1 MNKKT
6 RNILLV
12 ALASGTACVAT
23 VVLLLGLGV
32 LLPHLVQNPGGPH
45 ETLCLDSSQVNSP
58 TNMTLNLHNCSTP
71 GLTVSMI
78 AYYVK
83 SNQAV
88 YNNTNWAGPSIP
100 WNGSATVNIVIHGN
114 AFTFQSGFY
123 YEITI
128 VTHREIATFTIKA

>member
-1 MNKKT
+1 M
-6 RNILLV
+6 
-12 ALASGTACVAT
+12 SGTVCVAT
-23 VVLLLGLGV
+23 VVLLLGFGV
-32 LLPHLVQNPGGPH
+32 LLPPLVVTPGGPH
-45 ETLCLDSSQVNSP
+45 ESICLDSSQVDSP

-88 YNNTNWAGPSIP
+88 YNNTNWAGPTIP
-100 WNGSATVNIVIHGN
+100 WNGSASVNIVIDGN
-114 AFTFQSGFY
+114 TFTFQSGFY

-128 VTHREIATFTIKA
+128 VTHRAIETFTIKA